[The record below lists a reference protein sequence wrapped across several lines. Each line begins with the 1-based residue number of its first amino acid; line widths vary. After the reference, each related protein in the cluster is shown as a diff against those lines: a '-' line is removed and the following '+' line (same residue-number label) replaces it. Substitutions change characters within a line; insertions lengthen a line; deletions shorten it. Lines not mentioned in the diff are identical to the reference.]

1 MRYVGVCPGLASWC
15 LTLSRDLRDLYR
27 SLYRSNKVFTD
38 VRELAVVQY
47 WYALCEWGCKFSV
60 G

>member
-1 MRYVGVCPGLASWC
+1 MRYVGVCQGLASWC

-47 WYALCEWGCKFSV
+47 WKDTMKAIRVCIM
-60 G
+60 

>member
-47 WYALCEWGCKFSV
+47 WKDTMKAIRVCIM
-60 G
+60 

>member
-1 MRYVGVCPGLASWC
+1 MRYVGVCPRLASWC

-47 WYALCEWGCKFSV
+47 WKDTMKAIRVCIM
-60 G
+60 